1 MPSGISDS
9 DDWAA
14 DVDGAYD
21 SAELVIEPRAELVI
35 EGALEL
41 LFIGSEE
48 LGSLLEGDTEEAAL
62 EDGID
67 SRDAETDGAA
77 EDRAEADRAAFIA
90 DSTVDDEGVTD
101 RLGEG
106 VCARLEGVSE
116 VDGASDRLGEEVT
129 VAIEESVA
137 EEVPVM

>member
-1 MPSGISDS
+1 M
-9 DDWAA
+9 
-14 DVDGAYD
+14 
-21 SAELVIEPRAELVI
+21 IEPGAELVI

-41 LFIGSEE
+41 LLIGSEE

-67 SRDAETDGAA
+67 SKDAETDGAA

-90 DSTVDDEGVTD
+90 DSTVDDEGITD

-106 VCARLEGVSE
+106 VCDRLEAVSE

-137 EEVPVM
+137 EEVPVMYEVPPILVSVVNAPFSV